1 MPREKNGRKKWRRH
15 GATRKGF
22 YSDSGG
28 WVDRASIS
36 GAFQPQSGR
45 AVGCIRRLGPAVDR
59 IKREAEP
66 PLAWSR
72 SGRTFSSRI
81 KKREERKEECRE
93 RGSSRRQIKQSNAT
107 TKAEGG
113 GRRGGGRWP
122 TANADYKTTFKSLR
136 STVSCASVPERL
148 IGFRRPCFFF
158 SPSVSLSLSTRFRCA
173 ELRRADF
180 IDADDDDD
188 DDGGAN
194 FTGGGRLKEMAGE
207 VTSSSASAGGKRRR
221 RP

>member
-36 GAFQPQSGR
+36 GAFRPQSGR

-81 KKREERKEECRE
+81 KKRGTKGRMQRKRFLPEANQTIECDDKSRGWGSPGWWPMAHSE
-93 RGSSRRQIKQSNAT
+93 RGLQN
-107 TKAEGG
+107 
-113 GRRGGGRWP
+113 
-122 TANADYKTTFKSLR
+122 D
-136 STVSCASVPERL
+136 V
-148 IGFRRPCFFF
+148 
-158 SPSVSLSLSTRFRCA
+158 
-173 ELRRADF
+173 
-180 IDADDDDD
+180 
-188 DDGGAN
+188 
-194 FTGGGRLKEMAGE
+194 
-207 VTSSSASAGGKRRR
+207 
-221 RP
+221 